1 MFPTIN
7 NKIKKL
13 NLPVTYHNVTDLTTL
28 KNNNF
33 VVSYNSVGSIHL
45 LFFTKYKR
53 KNACFLIDCSKLP
66 FSYSLIDNN
75 ILSNTEYYNNT
86 LFIGKYITH
95 KNIFI
100 IDDIYL
106 HQSSNTTNINFN
118 DRQQL
123 ILTFCNS
130 NTNNTHNIINIINK
144 QYFEF
149 KFINDLYTRLI
160 PSLEFECN
168 GLLFKDTTNYANNKV
183 VIIKNTTENIDNN
196 VENINCVENTT
207 ENINCVDNNVENI
220 NCVDNNVE
228 NINCVENTTENINCV
243 DNNVENIN
251 CVDNNVENINCVDN
265 NVENINCVENTTE
278 NINCVDNNVEN
289 INCVDNNVENIN
301 CVENTTE
308 NINCVDNNVE
318 NINCVD
324 NNVENINCVDNNV
337 ENINCVDNNVENT
350 NISVVNYDGQ
360 LETFMVKRTDMPDIY
375 KLYYMDGNR
384 YVYKNIALV
393 LTLKCSIYM
402 REVFKRR
409 KMTEYLS
416 VKCKYNSKFSKWMP
430 CERKSNNQ
438 KSRNKK

>member
-196 VENINCVENTT
+196 VENINCV
-207 ENINCVDNNVENI
+207 DNNVENI

-243 DNNVENIN
+243 DNNVEN
-251 CVDNNVENINCVDN
+251 
-265 NVENINCVENTTE
+265 TTE

-289 INCVDNNVENIN
+289 INCVDNNVEN
-301 CVENTTE
+301 TT
-308 NINCVDNNVE
+308 
-318 NINCVD
+318 
-324 NNVENINCVDNNV
+324 ENINCVDNNV